1 LDGSGAEPGLSR
13 LSAALGTAA
22 QDARSAAEST
32 RALLPAAAAAGALK
46 PGCGG
51 NGRKAHEASLARIES
66 YMNASSAGLRRAHR
80 AVKGLISG
88 TSEGPAASPS
98 PCHPAAGSVFTSFVT
113 STAGTIGVLFEEAL
127 RDRRITPKALFDANY
142 VKVPGTEPEQYL
154 TGFTVLAHQLLPP
167 HIEGALYL
175 DPRVAYCA
183 ATDAGGYFPVHN
195 RKYSLPPHGDRA
207 WDHAN
212 CRNRRIYT
220 DRASQKAAR
229 STAQVLM
236 QVLREENSDGSF
248 ALIQDLAA
256 PIRVFGSHWGA
267 LRLGIRLA

>member
-154 TGFTVLAHQLLPP
+154 TGFTVLATSCCRPISRGRSTWIRAWPTAPRQMPAAISRSTTGNIP
-167 HIEGALYL
+167 CRRTATALGIT
-175 DPRVAYCA
+175 PTA
-183 ATDAGGYFPVHN
+183 ATGAYTQTAP
-195 RKYSLPPHGDRA
+195 A
-207 WDHAN
+207 
-212 CRNRRIYT
+212 RR
-220 DRASQKAAR
+220 
-229 STAQVLM
+229 
-236 QVLREENSDGSF
+236 LR
-248 ALIQDLAA
+248 AA
-256 PIRVFGSHWGA
+256 PHRF
-267 LRLGIRLA
+267 